1 MDAVRDRLLEV
12 FDSSGRDAYRLAVM
26 ITGDSGRAH
35 VAVIGAFSA
44 LADEI
49 GGEVWAVSG
58 RARLLHHVL
67 RRTQPP
73 RAGDPP
79 VPPHNAEELIAT
91 ARALPTQ
98 QRRAVLLHCGLGLDG
113 PELASALD
121 LPTSVAASQLRRGVA
136 AVSARMEGHG

>member
-26 ITGDSGRAH
+26 ITGDGGRARA
-35 VAVIGAFSA
+35 AVIDAFSD

-49 GGEVWAVSG
+49 GNEVWAVSG

-67 RRTQPP
+67 RRAQPP
-73 RAGDPP
+73 VTADPP
-79 VPPHNAEELIAT
+79 VPPHSPEELIAT
-91 ARALPTQ
+91 ARALPSQ

-113 PELASALD
+113 PELAAALD
-121 LPTSVAASQLRRGVA
+121 LPTSVAASQLRRGIA